1 MKQTV
6 ATLAEMKKAGRK
18 ACMVTAYDYT
28 MARLVSAAGADMI
41 LMPDDLDLAL
51 EGVRTAVSDGT
62 ITMEE
67 LDSKVLK
74 VLETKISYGII

>member
-28 MARLVSAAGADMI
+28 MARLVSAAGLDILGADVEGI
-41 LMPDDLDLAL
+41 LKDA
-51 EGVRTAVSDGT
+51 EERVRRAG
-62 ITMEE
+62 
-67 LDSKVLK
+67 L
-74 VLETKISYGII
+74 